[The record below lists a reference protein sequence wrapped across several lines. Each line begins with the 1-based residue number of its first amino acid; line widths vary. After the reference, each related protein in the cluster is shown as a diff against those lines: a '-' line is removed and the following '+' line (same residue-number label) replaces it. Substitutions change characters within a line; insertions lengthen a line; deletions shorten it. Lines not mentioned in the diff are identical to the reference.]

1 MTVLFGTSIPVG
13 QAQAQVHAAVGVA
26 TAPAAT
32 APAATA
38 PAATAPAATAPAAGA
53 GRTPAAAA
61 TRRPSEGSVHSW
73 DLSTGVDGPGTR
85 FVTFLAGCPL
95 SCLYCHNPDTMRMRN
110 GKRTSADEVIAEAGK
125 YTRFIAASGG
135 GATISGGEPL
145 LQPVFAGE
153 LLHRMKN
160 DLGLHTALDT
170 SGFLGARATDAL
182 LRDVDLVLLDIKS
195 WDRATYRKVTGRP
208 LEPTL
213 DFARRLAD
221 LGKEVHLRFVLVPGL
236 TDGRENVEG
245 VADFAAALGNVSRVD
260 VLPFHKL
267 GESKWEALGMPFTL
281 RDTPSP
287 GAEQVAAAKAAFAAR
302 GLTAV

>member
-13 QAQAQVHAAVGVA
+13 QANAVVA
-26 TAPAAT
+26 S
-32 APAATA
+32 
-38 PAATAPAATAPAAGA
+38 AGQ
-53 GRTPAAAA
+53 TPAAAA
-61 TRRPSEGSVHSW
+61 TQRPSEGSVHSW

-95 SCLYCHNPDTMRMRN
+95 TCLYCHNPDTWKMRA
-110 GKRTSADEVIAEAGK
+110 GKRTSADDVIAEAAK
-125 YTRFIAASGG
+125 YRNFIAASGG
-135 GATISGGEPL
+135 GATVSGGEPL

-182 LRDVDLVLLDIKS
+182 LRDVDLVLLDVKS
-195 WDRATYRKVTGRP
+195 WDRETYRKVTGRP

-213 DFARRLAD
+213 AFARRLAD

-236 TDGRENVEG
+236 TDARENVEG
-245 VADFAAALGNVSRVD
+245 VAAFAAGLGNVSRVD

-267 GESKWEALGMPFTL
+267 GEAKWQALDMPFTL
-281 RDTPSP
+281 HDTPSP
-287 GAEQVAAAKAAFAAR
+287 TAGQVAGAKAVFEAQ

>member
-1 MTVLFGTSIPVG
+1 MTVLPGPNPTIGCAP
-13 QAQAQVHAAVGVA
+13 AVGCP
-26 TAPAAT
+26 TASPPA
-32 APAATA
+32 
-38 PAATAPAATAPAAGA
+38 
-53 GRTPAAAA
+53 TPAAAA
-61 TRRPSEGSVHSW
+61 THRPSEGSVHSW

-95 SCLYCHNPDTMRMRN
+95 TCLYCHNPDTMRMRG
-110 GKRTSADEVIAEAGK
+110 GKRTSADDVIAEASK

-135 GATISGGEPL
+135 GATLSGGEPL

-153 LLHRMKN
+153 LLHRLRH

-170 SGFLGARATDAL
+170 SGYLGARATDAL

-195 WDRATYRKVTGRP
+195 WDRDTYRKVTGRP

-213 DFARRLAD
+213 HFARRLAD
-221 LGKEVHLRFVLVPGL
+221 LGKEVHVRFVLVPGL
-236 TDGRENVEG
+236 TDAPDNIEG
-245 VADFAAALGNVSRVD
+245 VAAFAATLGNVTRVD

-267 GESKWEALGMPFTL
+267 GESKWEALGMRFTL
-281 RDTPSP
+281 HDTPVP
-287 GAEQVAAAKAAFAAR
+287 TTEQVEAAKAIFAAQ

>member
-1 MTVLFGTSIPVG
+1 MTVLFGTSLPVG
-13 QAQAQVHAAVGVA
+13 HANAISVS
-26 TAPAAT
+26 AA
-32 APAATA
+32 
-38 PAATAPAATAPAAGA
+38 
-53 GRTPAAAA
+53 RTPAAAA
-61 TRRPSEGSVHSW
+61 TQRPSEGTVHSW

-85 FVTFLAGCPL
+85 FVTFLSGCPL
-95 SCLYCHNPDTMRMRN
+95 TCLYCHNPDTMRMRN
-110 GKRTSADEVIAEAGK
+110 GRRTSADDVIAEARK
-125 YTRFIAASGG
+125 YTKFISASGG

-195 WDRATYRKVTGRP
+195 WDRETYKKVTGRP

-236 TDGRENVEG
+236 TDRTENIED
-245 VADFAAALGNVSRVD
+245 VAAFAGSLGNISRVD

-267 GESKWEALGMPFTL
+267 GESKWEALDMKFTL
-281 RDTPSP
+281 HDTPSP
-287 GAEQVAAAKAAFAAR
+287 TAAQVAAAKAIFAAQ
-302 GLTAV
+302 GLNAV

>member
-1 MTVLFGTSIPVG
+1 MTVLFGTSLPVG
-13 QAQAQVHAAVGVA
+13 HANAISVS
-26 TAPAAT
+26 
-32 APAATA
+32 
-38 PAATAPAATAPAAGA
+38 AGQ
-53 GRTPAAAA
+53 TPAAAA
-61 TRRPSEGSVHSW
+61 TQRPSEGTVHSW

-85 FVTFLAGCPL
+85 FVTFLSGCPL
-95 SCLYCHNPDTMRMRN
+95 TCLYCHNPDTMRMRN
-110 GKRTSADEVIAEAGK
+110 GKRTSADDVIAEARK
-125 YTRFIAASGG
+125 YTKFIAASGG

-195 WDRATYRKVTGRP
+195 WDRETYRHVTGRP

-236 TDGRENVEG
+236 TDATENIEG
-245 VADFAAALGNVSRVD
+245 VAAFAGTLGNVSRVD

-267 GESKWEALGMPFTL
+267 GESKWEALDMKFTL
-281 RDTPSP
+281 HDTPSP
-287 GAEQVAAAKAAFAAR
+287 TAAQVAEAKAVFAAQ
-302 GLTAV
+302 GLNAV

>member
-1 MTVLFGTSIPVG
+1 M
-13 QAQAQVHAAVGVA
+13 
-26 TAPAAT
+26 
-32 APAATA
+32 
-38 PAATAPAATAPAAGA
+38 
-53 GRTPAAAA
+53 
-61 TRRPSEGSVHSW
+61 HSW

-85 FVTFLAGCPL
+85 FVTFLSGCPL
-95 SCLYCHNPDTMRMRN
+95 TCLYCHNPDTMRMRN
-110 GKRTSADEVIAEAGK
+110 GKRTSADDVIAEARK
-125 YTRFIAASGG
+125 YTKFISASGG

-195 WDRATYRKVTGRP
+195 WDRETYKKVTSRP

-213 DFARRLAD
+213 DFARRLAG

-236 TDGRENVEG
+236 TDARENIEG
-245 VADFAAALGNVSRVD
+245 VAAFAGTLGNVSRVD

-267 GESKWEALGMPFTL
+267 GESKWEALDMKFTL
-281 RDTPSP
+281 HDTPSP
-287 GAEQVAAAKAAFAAR
+287 TAAQVAEAKAIFAAQ
-302 GLTAV
+302 GLNAV

>member
-1 MTVLFGTSIPVG
+1 MTVLFGTSLPVG
-13 QAQAQVHAAVGVA
+13 HADAIGVS
-26 TAPAAT
+26 
-32 APAATA
+32 
-38 PAATAPAATAPAAGA
+38 A

-61 TRRPSEGSVHSW
+61 TQRPSEGSVHSW

-85 FVTFLAGCPL
+85 FVTFLSGCPL
-95 SCLYCHNPDTMRMRN
+95 TCLYCHNPDTLRMRD
-110 GKRTSADEVIAEAGK
+110 GKRTSADDVIAEARK

-135 GATISGGEPL
+135 GATLSGGEPL

-153 LLHRMKN
+153 LLYRMKN

-195 WDRATYRKVTGRP
+195 WDRETYTKVTGRP

-213 DFARRLAD
+213 EFARRLAG

-236 TDGRENVEG
+236 TDARENVEG
-245 VADFAAALGNVSRVD
+245 VAAFAGALGNVSRVD
-260 VLPFHKL
+260 VLPFHTL
-267 GESKWEALGMPFTL
+267 GESKWEALDMEFTL
-281 RDTPSP
+281 RDTPAP
-287 GAEQVAAAKAAFAAR
+287 TAGQVAEAKAVFAAR
-302 GLTAV
+302 GLYAV

>member
-13 QAQAQVHAAVGVA
+13 QAQAQAHAVVG
-26 TAPAAT
+26 
-32 APAATA
+32 
-38 PAATAPAATAPAAGA
+38 AATAPAAGA

-95 SCLYCHNPDTMRMRN
+95 SCLYCHNPDTTRMRN

>member
-13 QAQAQVHAAVGVA
+13 QANAVVA
-26 TAPAAT
+26 S
-32 APAATA
+32 
-38 PAATAPAATAPAAGA
+38 AGQ
-53 GRTPAAAA
+53 TPAAAA
-61 TRRPSEGSVHSW
+61 TQRPSEGSVHSW

-95 SCLYCHNPDTMRMRN
+95 TCLYCHNPDTWKMRS
-110 GKRTSADEVIAEAGK
+110 GKRTSADDVIAEAAK
-125 YTRFIAASGG
+125 YRKFIAASGG
-135 GATISGGEPL
+135 GATVSGGEPL

-182 LRDVDLVLLDIKS
+182 LRDVDLVLLDVKS
-195 WDRATYRKVTGRP
+195 WDRETYRKVTGRP

-213 DFARRLAD
+213 AFARRLAD

-236 TDGRENVEG
+236 TDARENVEG
-245 VADFAAALGNVSRVD
+245 VAAFAAGLGNVSRVD

-267 GESKWEALGMPFTL
+267 GEAKWQALDMPFTL
-281 RDTPSP
+281 HDTPSP
-287 GAEQVAAAKAAFAAR
+287 TAGQVAGAKAVFEAQ